1 VTSIVDLQDNQS
13 LVSGSYDKK
22 INIYNLLTGKISF
35 NLPANKSSV
44 TGIIL
49 NNVGNKMI
57 SCGLDSYLTV
67 WQVVRNTYGVV

>member
-1 VTSIVDLQDNQS
+1 MTSIVDLQDNQS